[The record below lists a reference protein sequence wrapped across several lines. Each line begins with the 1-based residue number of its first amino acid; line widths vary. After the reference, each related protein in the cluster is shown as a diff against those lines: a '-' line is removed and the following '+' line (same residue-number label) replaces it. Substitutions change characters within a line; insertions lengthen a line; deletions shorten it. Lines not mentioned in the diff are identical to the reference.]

1 MAKAKPQ
8 SYLQGKDLINWQQTN
23 LKTNK
28 NSAPT
33 LFVVPPFNVTEMRH
47 FKNHQNDGPSWLK
60 LKIALIILAAWINGG
75 HSDEKPGIFQY
86 PNKYEK
92 RRDSNNYVIRLGN
105 SYQKK

>member
-1 MAKAKPQ
+1 MTALSGIHELKVTVRESWPLTIVPPVPNSQTAH
-8 SYLQGKDLINWQQTN
+8 WQQTN

-60 LKIALIILAAWINGG
+60 LKIALIILAAKMDQWW
-75 HSDEKPGIFQY
+75 S
-86 PNKYEK
+86 
-92 RRDSNNYVIRLGN
+92 L
-105 SYQKK
+105 